1 MTLGRTPSQTVG
13 PYYAIGLS
21 RRPQNA
27 LVGRDT
33 PGALELVGRL
43 LDGQGDPISDGV
55 IEIWDAAGGRWGR
68 SGTDVQ
74 GGYAFVVAKPDA
86 PDGSAPR
93 LDVYVHAR
101 GLLRHQLTRVYIPDE
116 AEANDADPVLSAL
129 DERERQTLVARQQGA
144 VLLFDITMQGE
155 SATVFFAH

>member
-13 PYYAIGLS
+13 PYYAIGMS
-21 RRPQNA
+21 RRPENE

-33 PGALELVGRL
+33 PGALELAGRL
-43 LDGQGDPISDGV
+43 LDGQGEPIGDGV

-68 SGTDVQ
+68 SGTEAQ
-74 GGYAFVVAKPDA
+74 GRYSFVVAKPDA
-86 PDGSAPR
+86 QDGFAPR

-101 GLLRHQLTRVYIPDE
+101 GLLRHQLTRVYFPDE
-116 AEANDADPVLSAL
+116 TEANDADPVLSSL
-129 DERERQTLVARQQGA
+129 DERERQTLIARQQGA
-144 VLLFDITMQGE
+144 VLLFDITMQGD